1 MGQKQSKKIKP
12 PSVAA
17 QPAAAP
23 RLRPLVSDHLT
34 RRQHDWPHHAD
45 GYPFTCAEVAAG
57 AMRSCGYIALA
68 RAFGV
73 RWLQQQM
80 HPGEPFPLCLT
91 RALSAAAAAAD
102 DACVC
107 AHVSAAA
114 RVRVRCGEITR
125 VAVGLATNSEVDQG
139 AVQLCK
145 WAACIAT
152 HVYGAH
158 CRQVEVLQCP

>member
-1 MGQKQSKKIKP
+1 MIGRT
-12 PSVAA
+12 A
-17 QPAAAP
+17 
-23 RLRPLVSDHLT
+23 LT
-34 RRQHDWPHHAD
+34 DTL
-45 GYPFTCAEVAAG
+45 PFTCAQVAADVVC
-57 AMRSCGYIALA
+57 SCGYIALA

-114 RVRVRCGEITR
+114 RVRVRGSEIAR
-125 VAVGLATNSEVDQG
+125 VAVGLATIAEADQG
-139 AVQLCK
+139 AMQLCK

-152 HVYGAH
+152 YVYGAH